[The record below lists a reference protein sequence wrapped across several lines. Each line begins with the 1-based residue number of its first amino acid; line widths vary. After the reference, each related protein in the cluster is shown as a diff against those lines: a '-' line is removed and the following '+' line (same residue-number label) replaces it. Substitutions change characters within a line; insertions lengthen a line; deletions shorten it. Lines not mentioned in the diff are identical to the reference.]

1 MHAKYQK
8 PHLLIDTNSNSH
20 NLLKV
25 SMVRT
30 EKAAHTHNSSIP
42 PLLSSSREVDESVVI
57 SETSDDPQLR
67 SKWSLK
73 KSFLN
78 KNAQS
83 ISLPNV
89 VEGFRS
95 TD

>member
-25 SMVRT
+25 SIFRT
-30 EKAAHTHNSSIP
+30 EKAAHIINSSNP
-42 PLLSSSREVDESVVI
+42 PLLQSSREVDESVVI

-83 ISLPNV
+83 YALPN
-89 VEGFRS
+89 VEGFRL

>member
-30 EKAAHTHNSSIP
+30 EKAGHNSSIP